1 MPIFVDTSVLLYA
14 FDQAGDGK
22 REQARTWYRA
32 IWATGHGR
40 TSFQVLQEFYVNFAT
55 GASQTFITPS
65 RGASHDSHWPS
76 GESWAP
82 ERLGLPNSLL
92 RSMSGAACS
101 AAWAGIQAGD
111 TVVDAV
117 ARRQDQNRNG

>member
-1 MPIFVDTSVLLYA
+1 VS
-14 FDQAGDGK
+14 G
-22 REQARTWYRA
+22 RA
-32 IWATGHGR
+32 
-40 TSFQVLQEFYVNFAT
+40 SESFAT

-101 AAWAGIQAGD
+101 AAWAGIQAGVAESAA
-111 TVVDAV
+111 TSARVFRAV
-117 ARRQDQNRNG
+117 FMGRILVRSGPFEAW